1 MLKVFIVEDEIIV
14 REGIRDN
21 INWEYTDFTFCGE
34 APDGESALP
43 LIQELKPDILIT
55 DIRMPFMD
63 GLQLSRIAKK
73 NMPWIK
79 IIILSGHDEFEFA
92 KEAISIGV
100 NEYILKPISP
110 QNLLKSLN
118 KVAAQIS
125 EEKKLKEDVENL
137 KLQLI
142 SDEIFLKE
150 KFLLGLSLGQISAS
164 QAIEQSKRYHIN
176 LISKYFMVML
186 IEVES
191 NELLKVEALVTE
203 VISYNTGILHFKR
216 STTEIILILK
226 GEQEEELKENG
237 YLTAQLIQYRVEKGS
252 ESCLSIY
259 MGRVQERIQGIVQSL
274 QDSYAVKNQ
283 MFGFYKHK
291 IMGFDDLS
299 MTPINRETLSTL
311 ARMPLDDFLQYGGK
325 AGISAYLEEYL
336 KSISESAVS
345 SKLFI
350 TYMVMDVLITAA
362 KFINGLGG
370 DAHKIIPEIKDIDV
384 IIAQYNSVEELFELL
399 NHALNRTFD
408 YKESKKQSKYIDIL
422 DKAKTYIHSHYSDPD
437 ISLISTSNH
446 VHLSSNHFSTIFSQ
460 ETGETF
466 IEYLT
471 KTRIK
476 KAMELL
482 KTTNQKSREIAYAV
496 GYNDPHYFSYMFKKA
511 TGTTPKEYR
520 G

>member
-21 INWEYTDFTFCGE
+21 IRWEYTDYSFCGE
-34 APDGESALP
+34 ASDGESALP

-63 GLQLSRIAKK
+63 GLQLSKIAKK

-110 QNLLKSLN
+110 QNLVKSLN
-118 KVAAQIS
+118 KVADQIA
-125 EEKKLKEDVENL
+125 EEKKLKEDVESL
-137 KLQLI
+137 KMQLI

-150 KFLLGLSLGQISAS
+150 RFLSGLSLGQISTS
-164 QAIEQSKRYHIN
+164 EAIEQSKRFNIN
-176 LISKYFMVML
+176 LISKYFMTML

-191 NELLKVEALVTE
+191 NELLKVEALVAE
-203 VISYNTGILHFKR
+203 VISHNPCIFHFKR
-216 STTEIILILK
+216 SATEVILIFK
-226 GEQEEELKENG
+226 GEKEEEVKENG

-252 ESCLSIY
+252 DSCLSIY
-259 MGRVQERIQGIVQSL
+259 FGRVQERLLGIVQSL
-274 QDSYAVKNQ
+274 QEADAVKNQ
-283 MFGFYKHK
+283 MLGFNKHK
-291 IMGFDDLS
+291 IIGFDDLS
-299 MTPINRETLSTL
+299 AIPMNSEALSNL
-311 ARMPLDDFLQYGGK
+311 AKMPLDNFLQFGSK
-325 AGISAYLEEYL
+325 AGITSYIDEYV
-336 KSISESAVS
+336 KSISGSAVN

-350 TYMVMDVLITAA
+350 TYMLMDVLMTTA
-362 KFINGLGG
+362 KFINGIGG
-370 DAHKIIPEIKDIDV
+370 DAHEIIPETKDFDV
-384 IIAQYNSVEELFELL
+384 MITRHNSLEDLSALLSRILNQAFE
-399 NHALNRTFD
+399 
-408 YKESKKQSKYIDIL
+408 YKDSKKQSKYVEIL
-422 DKAKTYIHSHYSDPD
+422 DKAKAYIHSHYSDPD
-437 ISLISTSNH
+437 ISLISTSNY

-511 TGTTPKEYR
+511 TGTTPKEFR
-520 G
+520 S